1 MRIGIDANPML
12 GDRGGVG
19 WHTYHLLRALLAL
32 KEETEKVEW
41 ITYVR
46 PGALGACAAD
56 LEPFRAAET
65 EGRVRWVE
73 AGKFGMSW
81 RGRIDGLDLYHG
93 TNFKMRTSGRFGGV
107 VTVHDLWLDRY
118 PQYSTKLLGQRAS
131 FYRTRRTA
139 WKARRVITVSEASA
153 RDIELLYGLPRNR
166 ITVIPNA
173 VSDDFRP
180 LQEAEGPAR
189 IRHRFG
195 LPADRFILFVGGA
208 DPRKNHR
215 TLLRAYAQRADR
227 LRDYCLVLV
236 GDVQHRF
243 GHMME
248 TAQELCLESC
258 VVCPGRLPLADLRL
272 LYSYAS
278 VFVFPSIYE
287 GFGMPV
293 LEAMACGAPVITS
306 STTSLPEVAG
316 DAALLVEPENVEA
329 LGEALQ
335 RLVGDAVLRETLRTK
350 GFERAKGFT
359 WDRSARLTMNL
370 YRELC
375 ATG

>member
-1 MRIGIDANPML
+1 MRIGIDANPLL

-19 WHTYHLLRALLAL
+19 WHTYHLLKALLDL
-32 KEETEKVEW
+32 KEEGAEVEW
-41 ITYVR
+41 VAYVR
-46 PGALGACAAD
+46 PGALSACAAA
-56 LEPFRAAET
+56 LEPFRAAEIA
-65 EGRVRWVE
+65 GRLHWVE
-73 AGKFGMSW
+73 SGKLGMRW
-81 RGRIDGLDLYHG
+81 RGWVDGLDLYHG

-118 PQYSTKLLGQRAS
+118 PRYSTKLLGQRVS
-131 FYRTRRTA
+131 FYRTKRTA
-139 WKARRVITVSEASA
+139 WRARRVITVSDHSA
-153 RDIELLYGLPRNR
+153 RDIESLYGLPRNR

-180 LQEAEGPAR
+180 VQDPDAPAQ
-189 IRHRFG
+189 IRRRFG
-195 LPADRFILFVGGA
+195 LPTDRFILFVGGA

-227 LRDYCLVLV
+227 LKDHCLVLV
-236 GDVQHRF
+236 GDIHHRF
-243 GHMME
+243 GDMAH
-248 TAQELCLESC
+248 TARELGLERHI
-258 VVCPGRLPLADLRL
+258 VCTGRLPLADLRL
-272 LYSYAS
+272 LYSYAT

-316 DAALLVEPENVEA
+316 DAALLIDPENAEV
-329 LGEALQ
+329 LGDALQ
-335 RLVGDAVLRETLRTK
+335 RVLEDAALRKTLRTK
-350 GFERAKGFT
+350 GFERVKDFT
-359 WDRSARLTMNL
+359 WDRSARWLMNL

-375 ATG
+375 AVA

>member
-1 MRIGIDANPML
+1 MKIGIDANPIL

-19 WHTYHLLRALLAL
+19 WHTYHLLKALLDL
-32 KEETEKVEW
+32 KEKDGQVEFVA
-41 ITYVR
+41 YVR
-46 PGALGACAAD
+46 PGALSAYAAD
-56 LEPFRAAET
+56 LEPFREAEAA
-65 EGRVRWVE
+65 GRLRWVE
-73 AGKFGMSW
+73 AGKFGMRW
-81 RGRIDGLDLYHG
+81 RGWMDGLDLYHG
-93 TNFKMRTSGRFGGV
+93 TNFKMRTSGRFGGI

-131 FYRTRRTA
+131 FYRTKRTA
-139 WKARRVITVSEASA
+139 WRARRVITVSDYSA
-153 RDIELLYGLPRNR
+153 RDIESLYGLPRNR

-180 LQEAEGPAR
+180 VQDPDAPAQ
-189 IRHRFG
+189 IRRRFG
-195 LPADRFILFVGGA
+195 LSADRFILFVGGA

-227 LRDYCLVLV
+227 LRDCCLLLV
-236 GDVQHRF
+236 GDVLHRF
-243 GHMME
+243 GDMLD
-248 TAQELCLESC
+248 TARGLGLEAH
-258 VVCPGRLPLADLRL
+258 VTCPGRLPLADLRL
-272 LYSYAS
+272 LYSQAA

-306 STTSLPEVAG
+306 GTTSLPEVAG

-329 LGEALQ
+329 LGDALQ
-335 RLVGDAVLRETLRTK
+335 RVLEDAALRETLRTK
-350 GFERAKGFT
+350 GFERVKDFT

-375 ATG
+375 R